1 MYLCLDRIE
10 LQKKFSNKN
19 EEIKEEPISNENFK
33 AEEKKTSKK
42 EDKKNAKIP
51 ASPKK
56 EPFLDFDKD
65 IEIGDNR
72 TIERVLTKEQLV
84 RWNQLKDDD
93 DTDDL
98 GESNLKQIAR
108 KFIFCNRDI
117 EKKKARGPVLVR
129 EHSLISFET
138 IAKDHPALKYLDQQQ
153 VVDILRNRDIEVHK
167 IKKQILKGTEK
178 ADKIYFILFGMV
190 KVQEVNQC
198 EYYGII
204 KTGWPIGEEIFLD
217 KKDKYIDS
225 AQAGAEVG
233 MIYITLAELKQIE
246 EKMDPKVKYLF

>member
-1 MYLCLDRIE
+1 MPTPKDNL
-10 LQKKFSNKN
+10 
-19 EEIKEEPISNENFK
+19 K
-33 AEEKKTSKK
+33 AEEKKLSKK
-42 EDKKNAKIP
+42 EDKKDAKIIV
-51 ASPKK
+51 SPKK

-65 IEIGDNR
+65 IEIGDTR
-72 TIERVLTKEQLV
+72 TIERMLTKDQLM

-98 GESNLKQIAR
+98 AESNLKQIAK

-153 VVDILRNRDIEVHK
+153 VIEILRNRDIEVHK
-167 IKKQILKGTEK
+167 MKKQILKGTEK

-190 KVQEVNQC
+190 KVQEVKQS

-204 KTGWPIGEEIFLD
+204 KTGWPIGEEIFLE
-217 KKDKYIDS
+217 KKDKYTDS

-233 MIYITLAELKQIE
+233 MIYITLEELKQIE
-246 EKMDPKVKYLF
+246 EKMDPKVSSFQRFILLKRFYFVFKQSS